1 MFYLIFNSYMSH
13 FWMKIQMN
21 GKKFLQIPVSR
32 KASIESQ
39 ADTIRIS
46 FPSTLDHKLA
56 KDMLCS
62 VHILTHVCCGYIQ
75 RQAFNLR
82 SPLGTVNLF
91 SFFHSYC
98 V

>member
-1 MFYLIFNSYMSH
+1 
-13 FWMKIQMN
+13 MKIQMN
-21 GKKFLQIPVSR
+21 GKESLQIPQLVSR

-46 FPSTLDHKLA
+46 FPSTVDHKLA

-82 SPLGTVNLF
+82 SPPLGTVNLF